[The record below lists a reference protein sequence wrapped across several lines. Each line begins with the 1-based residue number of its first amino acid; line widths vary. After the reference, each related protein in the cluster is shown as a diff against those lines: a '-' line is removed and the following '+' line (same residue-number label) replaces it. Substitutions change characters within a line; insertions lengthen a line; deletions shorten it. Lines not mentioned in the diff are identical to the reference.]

1 MIMAVNIFNKEGRAQ
16 MRENLKNKFRL
27 VIMNE
32 DTFQEI
38 ASFKLT
44 LFNFYLLGST
54 ILVSVGLLALLFI
67 AVTPIKRYLPGY
79 GLGSSSEEVLSLMRK
94 VESVENE
101 MNAQRIYISNVK
113 RMLTGDVETVED
125 IPVPEKNLLSNLVN
139 QDDVN
144 LVAPSVEDN
153 ELRKEVELEN
163 IGNLAKRSR
172 YSGTEKAE
180 DTPIEGVFFVNP
192 VKGEITSRFD
202 LKKNHFG
209 VDIVAPKNTAIKA
222 ALSGFVFLADWTLET
237 GHTIGIQHAN
247 NLITFYKHNAALLK
261 KVGTFVKAGEA
272 IAIIGN
278 TGTKTEGP
286 HLHFELWY
294 KGIVMDPTDFISF

>member
-1 MIMAVNIFNKEGRAQ
+1 MAVNIFNKEGRAQ

>member
-1 MIMAVNIFNKEGRAQ
+1 MAANIFNKEGRAQ
-16 MRENLKNKFRL
+16 IRENLKNKFRL

-44 LFNFYLLGST
+44 LFNFYLLGSS
-54 ILVSVGLLALLFI
+54 ILVFVGFLALLFI

-94 VESVENE
+94 VEEIENE
-101 MNAQRIYISNVK
+101 MSAQRIYLNNVK
-113 RMLTGDVETVED
+113 RMLTGDVETEED
-125 IPVPEKNLLSNLVN
+125 IPVPEKNLLNNLVN
-139 QDDVN
+139 LEEKN
-144 LVAPSVEDN
+144 LVAPSEEDN
-153 ELRKEVELEN
+153 QLRKEVELEN

-172 YSGTEKAE
+172 YAGAGKSE
-180 DTPIEGVFFVNP
+180 DMPIEGVFFVNP
-192 VKGEITSRFD
+192 VKGEITSQFD

-209 VDIVAPKNTAIKA
+209 VDIVAPKNTAIKS
-222 ALSGFVFLADWTLET
+222 ALSGYVFLADWTLET

>member
-1 MIMAVNIFNKEGRAQ
+1 MAANIFNKEGRAQ
-16 MRENLKNKFRL
+16 IRENLKNKFRL

-44 LFNFYLLGST
+44 LFNFYLLGSSV
-54 ILVSVGLLALLFI
+54 LVFVGFLALVFI

-94 VESVENE
+94 VEEVENE
-101 MNAQRIYISNVK
+101 MNAQRIYLNNVK
-113 RMLTGDVETVED
+113 RMLTGDVETEED
-125 IPVPEKNLLSNLVN
+125 IPVPEKNLISNLVN
-139 QDDVN
+139 LEEQN
-144 LVAPSVEDN
+144 LSTPSEEDN

-172 YSGTEKAE
+172 YTGNGKSE
-180 DTPIEGVFFVNP
+180 DMPIEGVFFVNP
-192 VKGEITSRFD
+192 LKGEITSQFD

-222 ALSGFVFLADWTLET
+222 ALSGYVFLADWTLET

-261 KVGTFVKAGEA
+261 KVGAFVKSGEA

>member
-1 MIMAVNIFNKEGRAQ
+1 MAANIFNKEGRAQ
-16 MRENLKNKFRL
+16 IRENLKNKFRL

-44 LFNFYLLGST
+44 LFNFYLLGSSV
-54 ILVSVGLLALLFI
+54 LVFVGFLALVFI

-94 VESVENE
+94 VEEVENE
-101 MNAQRIYISNVK
+101 MNAQRIYLNNVK
-113 RMLTGDVETVED
+113 RMLTGDVETEED
-125 IPVPEKNLLSNLVN
+125 IPVPEKNLINNLVN
-139 QDDVN
+139 LEVQN
-144 LVAPSVEDN
+144 LSGPSEEDN
-153 ELRKEVELEN
+153 QLRKEVELEN

-172 YSGTEKAE
+172 YTGSGKSE
-180 DTPIEGVFFVNP
+180 DMPIEGVFFVNP
-192 VKGEITSRFD
+192 VKGEITSQFD

-222 ALSGFVFLADWTLET
+222 ALSGYVFLADWTLET

-261 KVGTFVKAGEA
+261 KVGAFVKSGEA

>member
-1 MIMAVNIFNKEGRAQ
+1 MAVNIFNKEGRAQ

-144 LVAPSVEDN
+144 LVAPSLEDN

>member
-1 MIMAVNIFNKEGRAQ
+1 MAANIFNKEGRAQ
-16 MRENLKNKFRL
+16 IRENLKNKFRL

-44 LFNFYLLGST
+44 LFNFYLLGSSV
-54 ILVSVGLLALLFI
+54 LVFVGFLALVFI

-94 VESVENE
+94 VEEVENE
-101 MNAQRIYISNVK
+101 MNAQRIYLNNVK
-113 RMLTGDVETVED
+113 RMLTGDVETEED
-125 IPVPEKNLLSNLVN
+125 IPVPEKNLINNLVN
-139 QDDVN
+139 LEVQN
-144 LVAPSVEDN
+144 LSGPSEEDN
-153 ELRKEVELEN
+153 QLRKEVELEN

-172 YSGTEKAE
+172 YTGSGKSE
-180 DTPIEGVFFVNP
+180 DMPIEGVFFVNP
-192 VKGEITSRFD
+192 VKGEITSQFD

-222 ALSGFVFLADWTLET
+222 ALSGYVFLADWTLE
-237 GHTIGIQHAN
+237 TIGIQHAN

-261 KVGTFVKAGEA
+261 KVGAFVKSGEA

>member
-1 MIMAVNIFNKEGRAQ
+1 M
-16 MRENLKNKFRL
+16 
-27 VIMNE
+27 
-32 DTFQEI
+32 
-38 ASFKLT
+38 
-44 LFNFYLLGST
+44 
-54 ILVSVGLLALLFI
+54 GLLALLFI

-172 YSGTEKAE
+172 YSGIEKAE

>member
-1 MIMAVNIFNKEGRAQ
+1 MAVNIFNKEGRAQ

-113 RMLTGDVETVED
+113 RMLTGDVETVEN

>member
-1 MIMAVNIFNKEGRAQ
+1 MSANIFNKEGRAQ
-16 MRENLKNKFRL
+16 IRENLKNKFRL

-44 LFNFYLLGST
+44 LFNFYLLGSSV
-54 ILVSVGLLALLFI
+54 LVFVGFLALVFI

-94 VESVENE
+94 VEEVENE
-101 MNAQRIYISNVK
+101 MNAQRIYLNNVK
-113 RMLTGDVETVED
+113 RMLTGDVETEED
-125 IPVPEKNLLSNLVN
+125 IPVPEKNLINNLVN
-139 QDDVN
+139 LEGQN
-144 LVAPSVEDN
+144 LSAPSEEDN
-153 ELRKEVELEN
+153 QLRKEVELEN

-172 YSGTEKAE
+172 YTGIGKSE
-180 DTPIEGVFFVNP
+180 DMPIEGVFFVNP
-192 VKGEITSRFD
+192 VKGEITSQFD

-222 ALSGFVFLADWTLET
+222 ALSGYVFLADWTLET

-261 KVGTFVKAGEA
+261 KVGAFVKSGEA

>member
-1 MIMAVNIFNKEGRAQ
+1 MAANIFNKEGRAQ
-16 MRENLKNKFRL
+16 IRENLKNKFRL

-44 LFNFYLLGST
+44 LFNFYLLGSS
-54 ILVSVGLLALLFI
+54 ILVSVGFLALLFI
-67 AVTPIKRYLPGY
+67 AITPIKRYLPGY

-94 VESVENE
+94 VEDVENE
-101 MNAQRIYISNVK
+101 MSAQRIYLNNVK

-125 IPVPEKNLLSNLVN
+125 VPVPEKNLLNNLVN
-139 QDDVN
+139 LEEKN
-144 LVAPSVEDN
+144 LVVPSEEDN
-153 ELRKEVELEN
+153 QLRKEVELEN

-172 YSGTEKAE
+172 YALKGKSE
-180 DTPIEGVFFVNP
+180 DMPIEGVFFVNP
-192 VKGEITSRFD
+192 VKGEITSQFD

-222 ALSGFVFLADWTLET
+222 ALAGYVFLADWTLET
-237 GHTIGIQHAN
+237 GHTIGIQHTN

>member
-1 MIMAVNIFNKEGRAQ
+1 MATNIFSKEGWAQ
-16 MRENLKNKFRL
+16 FRENLKNKFRL

-44 LFNFYLLGST
+44 LFNFYLLGSS
-54 ILVSVGLLALLFI
+54 ILVFVGFLALLFI

-94 VESVENE
+94 VEEIENE
-101 MNAQRIYISNVK
+101 MSAQRIYLTNVR
-113 RMLTGDVETVED
+113 RMLTGDVETVDD

-139 QDDVN
+139 LEEQN
-144 LVAPSVEDN
+144 ITSPSEEDN
-153 ELRKEVELEN
+153 QLRKEVELEK
-163 IGNLAKRSR
+163 IGNMAKRSR
-172 YSGTEKAE
+172 YSGFSKSE
-180 DTPIEGVFFVNP
+180 DLPIEGVFFVNP
-192 VKGEITSRFD
+192 LKGEISSQFD
-202 LKKNHFG
+202 LKKNHIG

-222 ALSGFVFLADWTLET
+222 ALSGYVFLADWTLET

-261 KVGTFVKAGEA
+261 KVGAFVKAGEA

-278 TGTKTEGP
+278 TGTKTDGP
-286 HLHFELWY
+286 HLHFEMWY

>member
-1 MIMAVNIFNKEGRAQ
+1 
-16 MRENLKNKFRL
+16 
-27 VIMNE
+27 
-32 DTFQEI
+32 
-38 ASFKLT
+38 
-44 LFNFYLLGST
+44 
-54 ILVSVGLLALLFI
+54 VGLLALLFI
-67 AVTPIKRYLPGY
+67 AITPIKRYLPGY

-144 LVAPSVEDN
+144 LVASSVEDN

>member
-1 MIMAVNIFNKEGRAQ
+1 MAVNIFNKEGRAQ

-54 ILVSVGLLALLFI
+54 VLVSVGLLALLFI

>member
-1 MIMAVNIFNKEGRAQ
+1 
-16 MRENLKNKFRL
+16 
-27 VIMNE
+27 MNE

-44 LFNFYLLGST
+44 LFNFYLLGSSV
-54 ILVSVGLLALLFI
+54 LVFVGFLALVFI

-94 VESVENE
+94 VEEVENE
-101 MNAQRIYISNVK
+101 MNAQRIYLNNVK
-113 RMLTGDVETVED
+113 RMLTGDVETEED
-125 IPVPEKNLLSNLVN
+125 IPVPEKNLISNLVN
-139 QDDVN
+139 LEEQN
-144 LVAPSVEDN
+144 LSAPSEEDN

-172 YSGTEKAE
+172 YTGNGKSE
-180 DTPIEGVFFVNP
+180 DMPIEGVFFVNP
-192 VKGEITSRFD
+192 LKGEITSQFD

-222 ALSGFVFLADWTLET
+222 ALSGYVFLADWTLET

-261 KVGTFVKAGEA
+261 KVGAFVKSGEA

>member
-1 MIMAVNIFNKEGRAQ
+1 MAINIFNKEGRAQ

-139 QDDVN
+139 QDEVN

-172 YSGTEKAE
+172 YSGTEKEE

>member
-1 MIMAVNIFNKEGRAQ
+1 MAANIFNKEGRAQ
-16 MRENLKNKFRL
+16 FRENLKNKFRL

-44 LFNFYLLGST
+44 LFNFYLLGSS
-54 ILVSVGLLALLFI
+54 ILVFVGFLALFFI

-79 GLGSSSEEVLSLMRK
+79 GLGSSSKEVLSLIRK
-94 VESVENE
+94 VEEIENE
-101 MNAQRIYISNVK
+101 MSAQRIYLNNVK

-125 IPVPEKNLLSNLVN
+125 IPVPEKNLLNNLVN
-139 QDDVN
+139 LEEKN
-144 LVAPSVEDN
+144 SVAPSEEDN
-153 ELRKEVELEN
+153 QLRKEVELEN

-172 YSGTEKAE
+172 YAGAGKSE
-180 DTPIEGVFFVNP
+180 DMPIEGVFFVNP
-192 VKGEITSRFD
+192 VKGEITSQFD

-222 ALSGFVFLADWTLET
+222 ALSGYVFLADWTLET

-261 KVGTFVKAGEA
+261 KVGTFVKGGEA

>member
-1 MIMAVNIFNKEGRAQ
+1 MAASIFNKEGRAQ
-16 MRENLKNKFRL
+16 IRENLKNKFRL

-44 LFNFYLLGST
+44 LFNFYLLGSSV
-54 ILVSVGLLALLFI
+54 LVFVGFLALVFI

-94 VESVENE
+94 VEEVENE
-101 MNAQRIYISNVK
+101 MNAQRIYLNNVK
-113 RMLTGDVETVED
+113 RMLTGDVETEED
-125 IPVPEKNLLSNLVN
+125 IPVPEKNLISNLVN
-139 QDDVN
+139 LEEQN
-144 LVAPSVEDN
+144 LSTPSEEDN

-172 YSGTEKAE
+172 YTGNGKSE
-180 DTPIEGVFFVNP
+180 DMPIEGVFFVNP
-192 VKGEITSRFD
+192 LKGEITSQFD

-222 ALSGFVFLADWTLET
+222 ALSGYVFLADWTLET

-261 KVGTFVKAGEA
+261 KVGAFVKSGEA

>member
-1 MIMAVNIFNKEGRAQ
+1 MF
-16 MRENLKNKFRL
+16 
-27 VIMNE
+27 
-32 DTFQEI
+32 
-38 ASFKLT
+38 
-44 LFNFYLLGST
+44 
-54 ILVSVGLLALLFI
+54 VGFLALVFI

-94 VESVENE
+94 VEEVENE
-101 MNAQRIYISNVK
+101 MSAQRIYLSNVR
-113 RMLTGDVETVED
+113 RMLTGDVETVDD

-139 QDDVN
+139 LEEEN
-144 LVAPSVEDN
+144 ITSPSEEDN
-153 ELRKEVELEN
+153 QLRKEVELEK

-172 YSGTEKAE
+172 YSGFSKSE
-180 DTPIEGVFFVNP
+180 DLPIEGIFFVNP
-192 VKGEITSRFD
+192 LKGEISSQFN
-202 LKKNHFG
+202 LKKNHIG

-222 ALSGFVFLADWTLET
+222 ALSGYVFLADWTLET

-261 KVGTFVKAGEA
+261 KVGAFVKAGEA

-278 TGTKTEGP
+278 TGTKTDGP

>member
-1 MIMAVNIFNKEGRAQ
+1 MAANIFNKEGRAQ
-16 MRENLKNKFRL
+16 IRENLKNKFRL

-44 LFNFYLLGST
+44 LFNFYLLGSS
-54 ILVSVGLLALLFI
+54 ILVSVGFLALLFI
-67 AVTPIKRYLPGY
+67 AITPIKRYLPGY

-94 VESVENE
+94 VEEVENE
-101 MNAQRIYISNVK
+101 MSAQRIYLNNVK

-125 IPVPEKNLLSNLVN
+125 VPVPEKNLLNNLVN
-139 QDDVN
+139 LEEKN
-144 LVAPSVEDN
+144 LVVPSEEDN
-153 ELRKEVELEN
+153 QLRKEVELEN

-172 YSGTEKAE
+172 YALKGKSE
-180 DTPIEGVFFVNP
+180 DIPIEGVFFVNP
-192 VKGEITSRFD
+192 VKGEITSQFD

-222 ALSGFVFLADWTLET
+222 ALAGYVFLADWTLET
-237 GHTIGIQHAN
+237 GHTIGIQHTN

>member
-1 MIMAVNIFNKEGRAQ
+1 MAANIFNKEGRAQ
-16 MRENLKNKFRL
+16 IRENLKNKFRL

-44 LFNFYLLGST
+44 LFNFYLLGSSV
-54 ILVSVGLLALLFI
+54 LVFVGFLALVFI

-94 VESVENE
+94 VEEVENE
-101 MNAQRIYISNVK
+101 MNAQRIYLNNVK
-113 RMLTGDVETVED
+113 RMLTGDVETEED
-125 IPVPEKNLLSNLVN
+125 IPVPEKNLISNLVN
-139 QDDVN
+139 LEEQN
-144 LVAPSVEDN
+144 LSAPSEEDN

-172 YSGTEKAE
+172 YTGNGKSE
-180 DTPIEGVFFVNP
+180 DMPIEGVFFVNP
-192 VKGEITSRFD
+192 VKGEITSQFD

-222 ALSGFVFLADWTLET
+222 ALSGYVFLADWTLET

-261 KVGTFVKAGEA
+261 KVGAFVKSGEA

>member
-1 MIMAVNIFNKEGRAQ
+1 MAVNIFNKEGRAQ

-113 RMLTGDVETVED
+113 RMLTGDVETVEN

-192 VKGEITSRFD
+192 LKGEITSRFD

>member
-1 MIMAVNIFNKEGRAQ
+1 
-16 MRENLKNKFRL
+16 
-27 VIMNE
+27 
-32 DTFQEI
+32 
-38 ASFKLT
+38 
-44 LFNFYLLGST
+44 
-54 ILVSVGLLALLFI
+54 
-67 AVTPIKRYLPGY
+67 
-79 GLGSSSEEVLSLMRK
+79 MRK
-94 VESVENE
+94 VEGVENE

-125 IPVPEKNLLSNLVN
+125 IPVPEKNLLDNPVNQEEKNLVI
-139 QDDVN
+139 
-144 LVAPSVEDN
+144 PSEEDN
-153 ELRKEVELEN
+153 ALRKEIELEN

-172 YSGTEKAE
+172 YGSPEKAE

-202 LKKNHFG
+202 LKRNHFG

-237 GHTIGIQHAN
+237 GHTMGIQHPN

>member
-1 MIMAVNIFNKEGRAQ
+1 
-16 MRENLKNKFRL
+16 L
-27 VIMNE
+27 V
-32 DTFQEI
+32 F
-38 ASFKLT
+38 
-44 LFNFYLLGST
+44 
-54 ILVSVGLLALLFI
+54 VGFLALVFI

-94 VESVENE
+94 VEEVENE
-101 MNAQRIYISNVK
+101 MNAQRIYLNNVK
-113 RMLTGDVETVED
+113 RMLTGDVETEED
-125 IPVPEKNLLSNLVN
+125 IPVPEKNLISNLVN
-139 QDDVN
+139 LEEQN
-144 LVAPSVEDN
+144 LSTPSEEDN

-172 YSGTEKAE
+172 YTGNGKSE
-180 DTPIEGVFFVNP
+180 DMPIEGVLFVNP
-192 VKGEITSRFD
+192 LKGEITSQFD

-222 ALSGFVFLADWTLET
+222 ALSGYVFLADWTLET

-261 KVGTFVKAGEA
+261 KVGAFVKSGEA

>member
-1 MIMAVNIFNKEGRAQ
+1 MAANIFNKEGRAQ
-16 MRENLKNKFRL
+16 IRENLKNKFRL

-44 LFNFYLLGST
+44 LFNFYLLGSS
-54 ILVSVGLLALLFI
+54 ILVSVGFLALLFI
-67 AVTPIKRYLPGY
+67 AITPIKRYLPGY

-94 VESVENE
+94 VEEVENE
-101 MNAQRIYISNVK
+101 MSAQRIYLNNVK

-125 IPVPEKNLLSNLVN
+125 VPVPEKNLLNNLVN
-139 QDDVN
+139 LEEKN
-144 LVAPSVEDN
+144 LVVPSEEDN
-153 ELRKEVELEN
+153 QLRKEVELEN

-172 YSGTEKAE
+172 YALKGKSE
-180 DTPIEGVFFVNP
+180 DMPIEGVFFVNP
-192 VKGEITSRFD
+192 VKGEITSQFD

-222 ALSGFVFLADWTLET
+222 ALAGYVFLADWTLET
-237 GHTIGIQHAN
+237 GHTIGIQHTN